1 MIPRN
6 VASGQ
11 TPPWQRILARAV
23 RDVDELWSILD
34 LPPALLPGARA
45 AARQFPLRIPRP
57 YLARI
62 RRGDP
67 HDPLLRQFLPL
78 GDETR
83 ATPGFHADPVGD
95 GEAVQAPGLLQKYA
109 GRALVIATGACPI
122 HCRYCFRRHFP
133 YQDHHLDGAALR
145 RALARC
151 GPVEELIL
159 SGGDP
164 LLLSDRRLTTLLEA
178 LRGLPGLTTLRLH
191 SRVPV
196 TLPERLNAGFAAWL
210 ERVLES
216 GLRCVLVLHAN
227 HPRELDETVAA
238 ALAHLPRP
246 GLTFLNQTVLL
257 RGVNDDADILTALSR
272 RLFEVGVLPYY
283 LHLLDPVAGAA
294 HFHVPDDEARCL
306 LAALRARLPGYL
318 VPRLVREVPGAPNK
332 VPVS

>member
-6 VASGQ
+6 AAPGQ

-34 LPPALLPGARA
+34 LPPELLPGARA
-45 AARQFPLRIPRP
+45 AARHFPLRIPRP
-57 YLARI
+57 YLARL

-78 GDETR
+78 GEETR
-83 ATPGFHADPVGD
+83 ATPGFRADPVGD
-95 GEAVQAPGLLQKYA
+95 GEAVVAPGLLQKYA
-109 GRALVIATGACPI
+109 GRALAITTGACPV

-133 YQDHHLDGAALR
+133 YPDHHLDGALLR
-145 RALARC
+145 RALEDH

-164 LLLSDRRLTTLLEA
+164 LLLSDRRLTALLEA

-196 TLPERLNAGFAAWL
+196 TLPERLDAGFARWL
-210 ERVLES
+210 ERVLER

-227 HPRELDETVAA
+227 HPRELDEAVAA
-238 ALAHLPRP
+238 ALARLPRP
-246 GLTFLNQTVLL
+246 GLTLLNQAVLL
-257 RGVNDDADILTALSR
+257 RGVNDDADTLIALSR

-294 HFHVPDDEARCL
+294 HFHVPDVEARRL

-332 VPVS
+332 TPVS

>member
-6 VASGQ
+6 ATPGQ
-11 TPPWQRILARAV
+11 TPPWQHVLAQAV
-23 RDVDELWSILD
+23 RDVDELWALLD
-34 LPPALLPGARA
+34 LPSELLPGART
-45 AARQFPLRIPRP
+45 AARQFPLRLPRRF
-57 YLARI
+57 LARI

-78 GDETR
+78 GEEGR

-95 GEAVQAPGLLQKYA
+95 GAAVRAPGLLQKYA
-109 GRALVIATGACPI
+109 GRALAITTGACPV

-133 YQDHHLDGAALR
+133 YSEHHFDATHLRQALEH
-145 RALARC
+145 C
-151 GPVEELIL
+151 DPVEELIL

-164 LLLSDRRLTTLLEA
+164 LLLSDRRLAALLEA
-178 LRGLPGLTTLRLH
+178 VCDLPGLTTLRLH

-196 TLPERLNAGFAAWL
+196 TLPERLDDGLSRWL
-210 ERVLES
+210 DRVLES

-238 ALAHLPRP
+238 ALARLPRP
-246 GLTFLNQTVLL
+246 GLTLLNQAVLL
-257 RGVNDDADILTALSR
+257 RGVNDDTDTLATLSR

-294 HFHVPDDEARCL
+294 HFLVPDDEARRL
-306 LAALRARLPGYL
+306 LASLRARLPGYL

-332 VPVS
+332 TPVS